1 MPTGLLLLMRGGL
14 MTTRASAAFLAGARP
29 QFLHRTAHAG
39 GDLARVASESEL
51 RLQQDGKPVTL
62 LSTETLV
69 LRRGVYG
76 WRIVHIHWSSRK
88 KEFSPEH

>member
-1 MPTGLLLLMRGGL
+1 
-14 MTTRASAAFLAGARP
+14 
-29 QFLHRTAHAG
+29 
-39 GDLARVASESEL
+39 LARVASESEL

-69 LRRGVYG
+69 LRRGVSG

-88 KEFSPEH
+88 QEFSPEH

>member
-1 MPTGLLLLMRGGL
+1 
-14 MTTRASAAFLAGARP
+14 
-29 QFLHRTAHAG
+29 
-39 GDLARVASESEL
+39 VASESEL

-69 LRRGVYG
+69 LRRGVSG

-88 KEFSPEH
+88 QEFSPAH